1 MGCGEAETLER
12 EKGEVCDGVLV
23 FGDIEGRRFG
33 NVGLR
38 KCARFG
44 WLWGRERCGMMGNN
58 LKIKEVG
65 RYGYVDKESGNFM
78 CCCVY
83 VCMAGR
89 MWKRGG
95 RE

>member
-1 MGCGEAETLER
+1 MEREEKGDVCNGELGIGGGEA
-12 EKGEVCDGVLV
+12 G
-23 FGDIEGRRFG
+23 RFG
-33 NVGLR
+33 NAGLGEYV
-38 KCARFG
+38 RFG

-78 CCCVY
+78 CRCVY